1 MKIGIDKLSFYT
13 PAFYVD
19 MTELANARGIDP
31 NKFTIGIGQDKMA
44 FAPITQDAVTMGA
57 NAALNFLTE
66 EDRQKIDLV
75 ILATESGIDQSKSG
89 AIYIHRLLK
98 LQPFARS
105 IEFKEACYGATAGI
119 NLAKDYI
126 AQHPDS
132 KVLVIGSDI
141 ARYGLDTP
149 GEATQGAGAVA
160 MLLSTNPRCIA
171 LENDQVF
178 LTEDIMDFWR
188 PTYSE
193 YACVQGKYSTEQ
205 YLHFFETIWAEYQ
218 RKFSQPLEKFAAL
231 CFHLPYTKMGKKAL
245 DLIIETAPSD
255 VQEQLTENYRLS
267 TLYSRN
273 IGNIYTGSLYLS
285 FISLLDHQPNLAAEN
300 KIGFFSYGSGAVG
313 EFFSG
318 TLQPGFKE
326 FITTAEHQD
335 LLTNRKKL
343 SISEYE
349 TRFKEELPK
358 DGSTLE
364 ISSTDED
371 PAPIVL
377 TGITEHMRQYKRK
390 Q

>member
-1 MKIGIDKLSFYT
+1 
-13 PAFYVD
+13 
-19 MTELANARGIDP
+19 
-31 NKFTIGIGQDKMA
+31 
-44 FAPITQDAVTMGA
+44 
-57 NAALNFLTE
+57 
-66 EDRQKIDLV
+66 
-75 ILATESGIDQSKSG
+75 
-89 AIYIHRLLK
+89 
-98 LQPFARS
+98 
-105 IEFKEACYGATAGI
+105 
-119 NLAKDYI
+119 
-126 AQHPDS
+126 
-132 KVLVIGSDI
+132 
-141 ARYGLDTP
+141 
-149 GEATQGAGAVA
+149 
-160 MLLSTNPRCIA
+160 
-171 LENDQVF
+171 
-178 LTEDIMDFWR
+178 
-188 PTYSE
+188 
-193 YACVQGKYSTEQ
+193 
-205 YLHFFETIWAEYQ
+205 
-218 RKFSQPLEKFAAL
+218 
-231 CFHLPYTKMGKKAL
+231 MGKKAL

-285 FISLLDHQPNLAAEN
+285 FISLLDHQPNLAAED